1 MLAAGEK
8 MLSAVGYS
16 LIGLALALA
25 MAYLLIFLGPPSEVW
40 RPLHVRLLVLVSVTG
55 MAVFIAWVGLALLQQ
70 RRKTY

>member
-25 MAYLLIFLGPPSEVW
+25 MAYLLHREA
-40 RPLHVRLLVLVSVTG
+40 R
-55 MAVFIAWVGLALLQQ
+55 IARTFYDFTL
-70 RRKTY
+70 Y